1 MDEVDEKLGEERRLI
16 FENYANGVD
25 IEQLKTPFKRSAAE
39 IEAEIYFVAKKLRE
53 YRFRRMAEGS
63 KFAQGAVPCD
73 TLIDIRIHRM
83 ALFDTLRKVGNRYLS
98 SPLLLPKVQVQAMNH
113 PSMVREA
120 AQRVK
125 LSKPTKD
132 VVTLK

>member
-1 MDEVDEKLGEERRLI
+1 MDVVDEKLGEERRLI

-25 IEQLKTPFKRSAAE
+25 IENLKAPFKRSAAE
-39 IEAEIYFVAKKLRE
+39 IEREIFFVARKLKE

-63 KFAQGAVPCD
+63 KFAQGAVGCD
-73 TLIDIRIHRM
+73 TLLEIRMNRM

-98 SPLLLPKVQVQAMNH
+98 SELLLPKIAIQTVSDPRDAW
-113 PSMVREA
+113 EA
-120 AQRVK
+120 KRRVA
-125 LSKPTKD
+125 LSRPTKE